1 MFPTHLRR
9 LLAGAALVLLSACNS
24 STESA
29 AQVPA
34 SLVNIESA
42 QNLKYAPS
50 QQFVGRIEAY
60 QDVDIR
66 AQVSGYLVKR
76 HFEDGQMVKR
86 GQLLYEIDSTRYQA
100 AVAQAKASLAKA
112 NAALTNAEINWQRGE
127 RLLPKKNISRS
138 EFDRLTAEK
147 LSAEAQLEAA
157 EALLSASLV
166 DLKHTNIVAP
176 FDGRI
181 GQSKVSKGDL
191 ITITSGALT
200 NLVSLNPI
208 RASFRVS
215 ERERLAMGL
224 DHVDAHSSAQTDST
238 IVNLIISDSRN
249 YLNQGRLDFIDNRID
264 LHTGTINISAQFD
277 NPQQQLLP
285 GQYVEVELTSTT
297 LVEATVIPR
306 RAVQSDLEGEFV
318 MLVGE
323 DNKAER
329 RNVTIGPVLEQ
340 GVVIHKGLQGNE
352 QVITAGL
359 QRVRHGHPVQ
369 VVEKQQG

>member
-1 MFPTHLRR
+1 MFSTHLRR

>member
-1 MFPTHLRR
+1 MFSTHLRM
-9 LLAGAALVLLSACNS
+9 LATAAALVLLSACNS
-24 STESA
+24 SNESA
-29 AQVPA
+29 AQAPA
-34 SLVNIESA
+34 SLVNTELA
-42 QNLKYAPS
+42 QKLQYAPS

-86 GQLLYEIDSTRYQA
+86 GQLLYEIDPTRYQA

-112 NAALTNAEINWQRGE
+112 KAALTNAEINWQRGK
-127 RLLPKKNISRS
+127 RLLPEKNISRS

-147 LSAEAQLEAA
+147 LSSEAQLEAA

-166 DLKHTNIVAP
+166 DLKHTRIVAP
-176 FDGRI
+176 FNGRI
-181 GQSKVSKGDL
+181 GQSEVSTGDL
-191 ITITSGALT
+191 ITMTSGALT

-224 DHVDAHSSAQTDST
+224 DHVDAHSSAQTEAT
-238 IVNLIISDSRN
+238 IVDLVISDNRKYPN
-249 YLNQGRLDFIDNRID
+249 PGRLDFIDNRID
-264 LHTGTINISAQFD
+264 LQTGTINISAQFD

-285 GQYVEVELTSTT
+285 GQYVEIGLTSTE

-306 RAVQSDLEGEFV
+306 RAVQSDLEGEYV
-318 MLVGE
+318 MLVGA

-340 GVVIHKGLQGNE
+340 GVVIHQGLQGDE

>member
-1 MFPTHLRR
+1 MFSTRLRM
-9 LLAGAALVLLSACNS
+9 LVTAAALVLLSACNS

-29 AQVPA
+29 AQIPA
-34 SLVNIESA
+34 SLVNTELA
-42 QNLKYAPS
+42 QNLQYAPS

-86 GQLLYEIDSTRYQA
+86 GQLLYEIDPTRYQA

-112 NAALTNAEINWQRGE
+112 KAALTNAEINWQRGE
-127 RLLPKKNISRS
+127 RLLPKNNISRS

-147 LSAEAQLEAA
+147 LSADAQLEAA
-157 EALLSASLV
+157 EAELNASLV
-166 DLKHTNIVAP
+166 DLKHTSIVAP

-181 GQSKVSKGDL
+181 GQSEVSKGDL
-191 ITITSGALT
+191 ITMTSGALT

-224 DHVDAHSSAQTDST
+224 DHVDAHSSAQTDDT
-238 IVNLIISDSRN
+238 IVDLVISDNRSYPN
-249 YLNQGRLDFIDNRID
+249 KGRLDFIDNRID
-264 LHTGTINISAQFD
+264 LQTGTINISAQFD

-285 GQYVEVELTSTT
+285 GQYVEIGLTSTA

>member
-1 MFPTHLRR
+1 MFSTRLRM
-9 LLAGAALVLLSACNS
+9 LVTAAALVLLSACNS

-29 AQVPA
+29 AQIPA
-34 SLVNIESA
+34 SLVNTELA
-42 QNLKYAPS
+42 QNLQYAPS

-86 GQLLYEIDSTRYQA
+86 GQLLYEIDPTRYQA

-112 NAALTNAEINWQRGE
+112 KAALTNAEINWQRGE
-127 RLLPKKNISRS
+127 RLLPKNNISRS

-157 EALLSASLV
+157 EAELNASLV
-166 DLKHTNIVAP
+166 DLKHTSIVAP

-181 GQSKVSKGDL
+181 GQSEVSKGDL
-191 ITITSGALT
+191 ITMTSGALT

-224 DHVDAHSSAQTDST
+224 DHVDAHSSAQTDDT
-238 IVNLIISDSRN
+238 IVDLVISDNRSYPN
-249 YLNQGRLDFIDNRID
+249 KGRLDFIDNRIN
-264 LHTGTINISAQFD
+264 LQTGTINISAQFD

-285 GQYVEVELTSTT
+285 GQYVEIGLTSTA

-340 GVVIHKGLQGNE
+340 GVVIHKGLQGSE